1 MVYKLSPSQLKAIEK
16 LPLGIQQLKDKYPVS
31 ISNVALDYNLP
42 KLTEH
47 DVVKSIVIYYGD
59 DVDEADWFFRDGVT
73 EIFNDRI
80 PADPHVIRMTVNGD
94 WAYIQIE
101 GRVVFDR
108 LGSVKLQTVFFD
120 IESQLN
126 TALPN
131 LPF

>member
-1 MVYKLSPSQLKAIEK
+1 MAYKLSKGQLKEIEK

-42 KLTEH
+42 RLTER
-47 DVVKSIVIYYGD
+47 DVVKSIAIYYGD

-80 PADPHVIRMTVNGD
+80 PKDPHVIRMTVNGD

-101 GRVVFDR
+101 GRIVFDR
-108 LGSVKLQTVFFD
+108 LGNVTLPPVFFD
-120 IESQLN
+120 IESQIN
-126 TALPN
+126 GVLPK
-131 LPF
+131 